1 MIDVY
6 KRQERLLYYYY
17 GQRFLPCDIKIIGGE
32 AVVTQVKKNEKE
44 LMPGDILL
52 EIDGMTLEERIE
64 EQRNYHALSEADKM
78 LNQMKHLLLET
89 EKRKAKVRILRGE
102 EIKTVQVKTLK
113 NQYSYKNPR
122 CV

>member
-1 MIDVY
+1 
-6 KRQERLLYYYY
+6 
-17 GQRFLPCDIKIIGGE
+17 
-32 AVVTQVKKNEKE
+32 
-44 LMPGDILL
+44 MPGDILL

-113 NQYSYKNPR
+113 NQYSYKNPIENGILQSENIAAKFIDPI
-122 CV
+122 